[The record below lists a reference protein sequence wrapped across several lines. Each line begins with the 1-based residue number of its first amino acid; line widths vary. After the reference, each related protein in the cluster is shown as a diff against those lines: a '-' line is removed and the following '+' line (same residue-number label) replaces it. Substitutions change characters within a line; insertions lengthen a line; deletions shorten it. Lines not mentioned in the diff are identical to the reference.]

1 MTCPRYG
8 LSMATMPGKPV
19 MGEARTRVVKLR
31 ALDEEAERWGAAAQR
46 EGMSLSDWLRRLAN
60 AAAPPAP
67 KKKTRRG
74 R

>member
-1 MTCPRYG
+1 
-8 LSMATMPGKPV
+8 